1 MNKLSENNLWG
12 IVLAGGSGARL
23 KAFTRSLYNHDR
35 PKQYCAFVGS
45 RTMVQHTIDRV
56 TLLID
61 RKHMLIVVTEKHHQF
76 VREQLNTFPTEN
88 IIVQPCNRETAPA
101 VLLPVVQ
108 LHGRYPQSVAAIF
121 PSDHFILDE
130 TKFMEYV
137 QRAYT
142 FVSKN
147 PEIVVALG
155 VRPDQ
160 FDDGYGWM
168 KQGDEVQ
175 SFDRGS
181 MYNVNSFI
189 EKPHSFALSHSNISE
204 YFWNTFVLVGKT
216 ETLLK
221 HFQQRTPQLYD
232 FFSPLKISH
241 DDKEKQRLINAAYHR
256 IPSINFSKSILE
268 KIPYSLRVMDIS
280 DVHWSDW
287 GEEHRI
293 KHDVQRFNLCLNGS
307 IGKELEV

>member
-1 MNKLSENNLWG
+1 MIPPCKNNLWG
-12 IVLAGGSGARL
+12 IVLAGGSGTRL
-23 KAFTRSLYNHDR
+23 KTFTRSLYDHDR
-35 PKQYCAFVGS
+35 PKQYCAFVGT

-61 RKHMLIVVTEKHHQF
+61 RKRMLTVVTEKHHQF
-76 VREQLNTFPTEN
+76 VREQLNTFPAEN
-88 IIVQPCNRETAPA
+88 IIVQPLCRETAPA
-101 VLLPVVQ
+101 VLLPIVQ
-108 LHGRYPQSVAAIF
+108 LYHRFPQSVAAIF
-121 PSDHFILDE
+121 PSDHFILNE
-130 TKFMEYV
+130 TKFIEYV

-147 PEIVVALG
+147 PEIIVALG

-168 KQGDEVQ
+168 KQGDEIQ

-181 MYNVNSFI
+181 MYAVNSFI
-189 EKPHSFALSHSNISE
+189 EKPHSFPLSHSGIDK
-204 YFWNTFVLVGKT
+204 YFWNTFVLVGNT

-232 FFSPLKISH
+232 FFSTLKTSH
-241 DDKEKQRLINAAYHR
+241 DVKEIQRLINAAYNR

-268 KIPYSLRVMDIS
+268 KISHSLRVMDIS

-293 KHDVQRFNLCLNGS
+293 KNDVQRFNLCLNGL
-307 IGKELEV
+307 IGKELKI